1 MQQVFECVAV
11 KFYFHS
17 ILKLW
22 QNLTKKLEKVV
33 EFLFCGK
40 FLHSGDKKIHVI
52 HFKVFKAKH
61 GHKLPYFE
69 EKVRI

>member
-1 MQQVFECVAV
+1 MCSSQVLFSFNIKTLA
-11 KFYFHS
+11 KKNF
-17 ILKLW
+17 
-22 QNLTKKLEKVV
+22 KLEKLV